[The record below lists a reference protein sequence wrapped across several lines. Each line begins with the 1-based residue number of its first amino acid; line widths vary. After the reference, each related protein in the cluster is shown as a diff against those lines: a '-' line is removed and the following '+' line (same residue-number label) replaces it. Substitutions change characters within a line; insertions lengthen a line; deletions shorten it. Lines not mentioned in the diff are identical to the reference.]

1 MFRLTAGSVTLRPAL
16 SVLYPRVAVR
26 LWGYISS
33 LIAPSACGSC
43 YSAPRKTKP
52 VGAHSGLMVEM
63 PQDLSPSQHY
73 QLALKAGELLE
84 DAAQAEVIDR
94 LNDLYHRLLKRY
106 ETDQGLWSRTTR
118 RLGRTREPERGL
130 YVWGGVGRG
139 KTMLVDSFFDCLPW
153 QRKLRVHFHRFMQR
167 VHGRLAAHSGAKN
180 PLERVADEIADEAL
194 VLCFDE
200 FFVSDIGDAMILAG
214 LVEALFKR
222 GVTLVATSNIP
233 PSDLYRDG
241 LQRARFLPAIALIER
256 HLEVVHLDAPTDYR
270 FRTLQRAALW
280 HTPHDG
286 AAHEALAGY
295 FASLGGQAVAES
307 AAGSGTSVGAPQW
320 LDINQRRMQLIAS
333 APGMAWFTFS
343 TLCDEPRSAA
353 DFVELAREY
362 HTILVEQIPVLA
374 RDKEDSARR
383 FINLVDEF
391 YDRNV
396 KLIATAACAPE
407 ALYHGTRLRFEFE
420 RTVSRLQEMR
430 THEYLRAEHRP

>member
-1 MFRLTAGSVTLRPAL
+1 
-16 SVLYPRVAVR
+16 
-26 LWGYISS
+26 
-33 LIAPSACGSC
+33 
-43 YSAPRKTKP
+43 
-52 VGAHSGLMVEM
+52 
-63 PQDLSPSQHY
+63 
-73 QLALKAGELLE
+73 
-84 DAAQAEVIDR
+84 
-94 LNDLYHRLLKRY
+94 
-106 ETDQGLWSRTTR
+106 
-118 RLGRTREPERGL
+118 
-130 YVWGGVGRG
+130 VGRG
-139 KTMLVDSFFDCLPW
+139 KTLLVDSFFDCLPW
-153 QRKLRVHFHRFMQR
+153 PRKLRVHFHRFMQR

-214 LVEALFKR
+214 LVEALFQR

-280 HTPHDG
+280 HTPHDA

-295 FASLGGQAVAES
+295 FASLGGQAVADF
-307 AAGSGTSVGAPQW
+307 AAGSGSSAVAPQW
-320 LDINQRRMQLIAS
+320 LEINQRRMQLIAS